1 METINFM
8 SLKKAAPMQF
18 YGIISIIVAL
28 VIGVIVAS
36 VLAAQSCKKDETS
49 KFGNLIDTL
58 KTAAEGTV
66 EATKTIGESI
76 GISGGNDGFSSVGAV
91 DPLATVK
98 LVFNIIILII
108 IALVV
113 GFFVVV
119 NFFSG
124 DKKSNA
130 KATPK
135 TSKFGY

>member
-28 VIGVIVAS
+28 AIGVIVAS

-76 GISGGNDGFSSVGAV
+76 GIKNNDGFSSVGAV

-135 TSKFGY
+135 PSKFGY